1 MTLIRISPC
10 AQHRFLGFSENWK
23 HLGYNLQIGKHSE
36 SFQVSRSTG
45 AHSIHNVL
53 VHVTR
58 WTVPENIMCKVGC
71 LLTVQFRINKS
82 RWFVCTVVAFTS
94 IASWL
99 LLTHTYFFLHPLFFI
114 HVKYACLNAIWWPN
128 GEPQLLTSM
137 HFQQHC
143 RTGTKYIFTCS
154 ACNKYV
160 WNSKNLKHTKNQTCR
175 SLYSFQ
181 IWNKLKPWP
190 CLNIVTDW

>member
-1 MTLIRISPC
+1 MCYEFRISPGGLF
-10 AQHRFLGFSENWK
+10 ALWW
-23 HLGYNLQIGKHSE
+23 
-36 SFQVSRSTG
+36 RSQ
-45 AHSIHNVL
+45 A
-53 VHVTR
+53 
-58 WTVPENIMCKVGC
+58 
-71 LLTVQFRINKS
+71 
-82 RWFVCTVVAFTS
+82 S

-143 RTGTKYIFTCS
+143 RTGSKYIFTCS
-154 ACNKYV
+154 TCNKYV

-190 CLNIVTDW
+190 YLNMNANAMTQATVRSPVLSFISHTSRVTCYCRVTITTEPRIEPWDLNAFLSDSDYQKESFRSRRLFGH